1 MDLNSSR
8 VTRATSHTDLGIS
21 HKREQKPREGLRGS
35 IKGDVSPVNS
45 ISSKGR
51 VMLIDGTAII
61 YRAYYKL
68 LGILIYLSVSLTIVT
83 CFSWKDILLNILR
96 CLGSSV

>member
-21 HKREQKPREGLRGS
+21 HKREQKLPREGLLGS

-51 VMLIDGTAII
+51 VMLIDGTAVI

-68 LGILIYLSVSLTIVT
+68 LGMLIYLSFSLTIIT
-83 CFSWKDILLNILR
+83 CFSWKGILP
-96 CLGSSV
+96 